1 MPEKHAVLSPS
12 SAYRWLNCTPSA
24 RLAEQFP
31 DKPSKDAVAGTLA
44 HSIAELKARKH
55 FLETEM
61 STRSYNSR
69 MKKYKADP
77 AYEANMDS
85 ATDTYLEYLKTL
97 SMSFSSPPFVA
108 LEMQV
113 NVGHLVP
120 GGFGRA
126 DCIMIGEGRLCVIDY
141 KNGAGVPVEAEDNPQ
156 MMLYALGALHDFS
169 PIYGESIQQVQMSI
183 VQPNAGGVKE
193 WIIPKDNLIQWGEE
207 YVRPRAE
214 LADKGEGEYNPGAWC
229 KKGFCPARAQCTA
242 YAEKMLG
249 LEPLKGAKPEGL
261 PLSAKPD
268 IQSARPLLTDAEI
281 GDILARAED
290 LESWVKSL
298 KDYALSAMLEGKS
311 IPGWK
316 LVEGKSS
323 RDWINQDEAF
333 KTLQERGIAEALL
346 WERKAI
352 TVAGLEK
359 SMGKATFKE
368 AADGLWVKKPGKPAP
383 VRETDKRPPYNPAA
397 IAFKPVNP

>member
-1 MPEKHAVLSPS
+1 MPEKHAILSPS

-55 FLETEM
+55 FLETNM
-61 STRSYNSR
+61 SARSYNSCL
-69 MKKYKADP
+69 KKYKSDP
-77 AYEANMDS
+77 AYETSMDS

-108 LEMQV
+108 LEMRV
-113 NVGHLVP
+113 NFGHLAP

-169 PIYGESIQQVQMSI
+169 PIYGESIQQIQMSI

-193 WIIPKDNLIQWGEE
+193 WAISKNNLIQWGEE

-214 LADKGEGEYNPGAWC
+214 LADKGAGEYNPGAWC

-242 YAEKMLG
+242 YAKKMLE

-261 PLSAKPD
+261 PVTATPD

-281 GDILARAED
+281 GDILTRAED

-298 KDYALSAMLEGKS
+298 KDYALSAMLGGKS

-316 LVEGKSS
+316 AVEGRGS

-333 KTLQERGIAEALL
+333 KTMQERGIAEALL
-346 WERKAI
+346 WERKAV

-359 SMGKATFKE
+359 SMGKAAFNE
-368 AADGLWVKKPGKPAP
+368 AAEGLWVKKPGKPAP
-383 VRETDKRPPYNPAA
+383 VRETDKRPPYDPASV
-397 IAFKPVNP
+397 AFKPVNS